1 MRHNILIKPLIA
13 AVLLILAVPLVAS
26 AQIYRDRY
34 NDQYNRG
41 QYNDQYDRT
50 DPREVRAAINRLDS
64 SSVRLEN
71 DLNYTPG
78 RRILGIFQLR
88 TVDNSAIEQ
97 VRDFRRA
104 VAMLRNSSGNGRA
117 LNRSVDEAQ
126 MVLDRGVQLDRY
138 LRLRTGSSRVDE
150 DLSELRS
157 NLHTLADAYG
167 LTVPY

>member
-1 MRHNILIKPLIA
+1 MRHNILTRPLIA
-13 AVLLILAVPLVAS
+13 AVLLVLAVPLVAS

-64 SSVRLEN
+64 SSARLEN

-78 RRILGIFQLR
+78 RRVLGIFQLR

-104 VAMLRNSSGNGRA
+104 VAQLRNSSGNGRA

-126 MVLDRGVQLDRY
+126 MVLDRGAQLDRY
-138 LRLRTGSSRVDE
+138 LRLRTGSTRVDQ

>member
-13 AVLLILAVPLVAS
+13 AILLILAVPLVAS

-104 VAMLRNSSGNGRA
+104 VAQLRNSSYNGRA

>member
-1 MRHNILIKPLIA
+1 MRHNILSKLLIA
-13 AVLLILAVPLVAS
+13 AALLILAIPIVAS
-26 AQIYRDRY
+26 GQVYRDRY
-34 NDQYNRG
+34 NDRYNNR
-41 QYNDQYDRT
+41 DQYDRV
-50 DPREVRAAINRLDS
+50 DRRDARDVINRLES
-64 SSVRLEN
+64 SSSRLEN

-78 RRILGIFQLR
+78 RRVLGIFQLR
-88 TVDNSAIEQ
+88 TTDNSAIEQ

-104 VAMLRNSSGNGRA
+104 VRMLRNSSANGRDFD
-117 LNRSVDEAQ
+117 RSVDEAQ
-126 MVLDRGVQLDRY
+126 MVLNRGAQLDRY

>member
-26 AQIYRDRY
+26 AQIYSRDRNIYNRDRY
-34 NDQYNRG
+34 NDQYDRG
-41 QYNDQYDRT
+41 GRRDARD
-50 DPREVRAAINRLDS
+50 AIIRLDS
-64 SSVRLEN
+64 SSARLEN

-78 RRILGIFQLR
+78 RRVLGIFQLR
-88 TVDNSAIEQ
+88 TTDNNAVEQ

-104 VAMLRNSSGNGRA
+104 VRELRLSSDNGRD
-117 LNRSVDEAQ
+117 LNRSIDEAQ
-126 MVLDRGVQLDRY
+126 MVLNRGAQLDRY

-167 LTVPY
+167 LSVPY